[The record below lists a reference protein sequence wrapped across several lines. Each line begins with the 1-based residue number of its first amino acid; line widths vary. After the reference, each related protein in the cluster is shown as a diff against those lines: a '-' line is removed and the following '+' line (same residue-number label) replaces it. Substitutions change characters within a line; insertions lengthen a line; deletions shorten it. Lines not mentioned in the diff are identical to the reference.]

1 MILSALLAVSGVA
14 TPQDVRAATPLD
26 AARAHLAATRGGS
39 PAGWRLLYER
49 SITALDGSSLWVG
62 KLIDEH
68 GALQIVYRATDGAI
82 GGEEVLAARN
92 AKVVAKASKL
102 TAKADRALVGA
113 LASSAA
119 GKTLPIAVWLSAD
132 PRAAVAAVIA
142 RHPEVE
148 WRGERPVVD
157 DLASLRVIRAE
168 LDAARTS
175 AYGSAE
181 AALHGRVKALGGRIG
196 YASTNA
202 PLLFVDL
209 PAGRVAALAGEA
221 GVTSLGLEAGWA
233 PAMSA
238 AGPTVDANWTSGTGD
253 QGTGIRIGVVEYH
266 NVRNSGDLAG
276 RVVASHSTTGSL
288 AYAGGGVFDHPTW
301 VAGAIAGQSST
312 YRGVAPG
319 ALIVSS
325 GTGGYHPSVTAD
337 RAIVAAAD
345 WAMSASGGNADII
358 NTSLV
363 QDTATGAEEARRFF
377 DAIAYEGGRL
387 PVSAAGNFAN
397 GIGWQVGS
405 PGTGYNVLTV
415 GGVDDRGTASRSDD
429 RIWYV
434 PGSNGS
440 NFLDPPG
447 TAWNKEGDF
456 NKPDVTAPAVG
467 VRTANGL
474 AASGTSVA
482 TPIVAGIAAQLMAR
496 APKLAAWPE
505 AIRAI
510 IMASAMY
517 RTPMPDGSLN
527 VDHGGAGSVSALWA
541 NRILGEGDGQYGGS
555 TFATL
560 KPDEEPIVEIPV
572 TAGQRIR
579 VALAWSSHTS
589 GGTLG
594 KSDQLTADLD
604 LEVTLPDGTTT
615 GSYSLDNA
623 SEWVDFTTPATG
635 TARIQ
640 VLAGRFDAEAEPYGL
655 AWAKMPVPVKVARLS
670 GADRYATAAAI
681 VAAGYSATGGTV
693 YVATGV
699 GFADALAAGP
709 AAAVTQSPILL
720 VKRDGIPTATADQ
733 LRRLAPSHIVVAGGN
748 AAVSPAVEKALR
760 TFAPVTRIAGADR
773 YATSAG
779 TSAATFTTPGVPVAF
794 VATGTDYPDALAGGA
809 AAGMLGG
816 PMLLTRPDSLPAAT
830 AAELDRLHPVE
841 IVVLG
846 GTGAINAAVE
856 RQLRA
861 FGPVTRIAGGD
872 RFETAAAVA
881 ARYFSGSAKAWL
893 ATGLT
898 YPDALAAAPLAAITS
913 APLLLTRPDSL
924 PAPTTAQ
931 LRRLHPSR
939 VYVAGGTGAVGAAVV
954 NAIRAALDT

>member
-14 TPQDVRAATPLD
+14 TPPATRASSPLE
-26 AARAHLAATRGGS
+26 AARAHLAAIKGGE

-49 SITALDGSSLWVG
+49 SITALDGSPIWVG
-62 KLIDEH
+62 KLIDKR
-68 GALQIVYRATDGAI
+68 GALQIVYRAADGAI
-82 GGEEVLAARN
+82 GGQEVLAGRN
-92 AKVVAKASKL
+92 AKAIAKPSEL

-119 GKTLPIAVWLSAD
+119 GDTLPVAVWLSAD

-142 RHPEVE
+142 RHPDVE

-157 DLASLRVIRAE
+157 DLATMRALRAE
-168 LDAARTS
+168 LDAARAGS
-175 AYGSAE
+175 YGSAE
-181 AALHGRVKALGGRIG
+181 TAFRGRVETLGGKVG

-209 PAGRVAALAGEA
+209 PASRVAALAGEA
-221 GVTSLGLEAGWA
+221 AVTSLGLEAGWA
-233 PAMSA
+233 PAMSV
-238 AGPTVDANWTSGTGD
+238 AGPTVDANWTSGAGD
-253 QGTGIRIGVVEYH
+253 QGTGIRVGVVEYH
-266 NVRNSGDLAG
+266 NVRNAGDLAG

-288 AYAGGGVFDHPTW
+288 AYASGGVFDHPTW
-301 VAGAIAGQSST
+301 VAGAIAGQSSS

-325 GTGGYHPSVTAD
+325 GTGGYVPSLTAD

-345 WAMSASGGNADII
+345 WAINASGGNADII

-363 QDTATGAEEARRFF
+363 QDTATGADEARRFF

-387 PVSAAGNFAN
+387 PISAAGNFAN

-405 PGTGYNVLTV
+405 PGSGYNVLTV

-447 TAWNKEGDF
+447 TAWNPDGDF

-505 AIRAI
+505 AIRSI
-510 IMASAMY
+510 IMAGAMY

-560 KPDEEPIVEIPV
+560 KPGDEPVLEIAV

-604 LEVTLPDGTTT
+604 LEVTLPGGTSV

-623 SEWVDFTTPATG
+623 NEWVDFTSPTTG

-655 AWAKMPVPVKVARLS
+655 AWAKVPVPVKVARLS
-670 GADRYATAAAI
+670 GADRYGTAAAI
-681 VAAGYSATGGTV
+681 VGAGYATTGGTV
-693 YVATGV
+693 YVATGA

-709 AAAVTQSPILL
+709 AAAVTRSPILL
-720 VKRDGIPTATADQ
+720 VTRDGIPTATAEQ
-733 LRRLAPSHIVVAGGN
+733 LHRLAPSRIVVAGGG

-760 TFAPVTRIAGADR
+760 TYAPVIRLAGADR

-779 TSAATFTTPGVPVAF
+779 ISAATFDPDVPVAF
-794 VATGTDYPDALAGGA
+794 VATGADYPDALAGGA

-816 PMLLTRPDSLPAAT
+816 PMLLTRPDGLPAAT
-830 AAELDRLHPVE
+830 VAELKRLRPAE
-841 IVVLG
+841 IVILG
-846 GTGAINAAVE
+846 GTGAIKAIVE
-856 RQLRA
+856 QQLRA
-861 FGPVTRIAGGD
+861 IAPVTRISGGD
-872 RFETAAAVA
+872 RYETAAAVV
-881 ARYFSGSAKAWL
+881 ARYFSGSANVWL
-893 ATGLT
+893 ATGLA
-898 YPDALAAAPLAAITS
+898 YPDALAAAPLAAVTS
-913 APLLLTRPDSL
+913 APLLLTRPTSL
-924 PAPTTAQ
+924 PAPTIAQ
-931 LRRLHPSR
+931 LLRLHPSL
-939 VYVAGGTGAVGAAVV
+939 VYVAGGTSAVGVSV
-954 NAIRAALDT
+954 INAIRAALDS